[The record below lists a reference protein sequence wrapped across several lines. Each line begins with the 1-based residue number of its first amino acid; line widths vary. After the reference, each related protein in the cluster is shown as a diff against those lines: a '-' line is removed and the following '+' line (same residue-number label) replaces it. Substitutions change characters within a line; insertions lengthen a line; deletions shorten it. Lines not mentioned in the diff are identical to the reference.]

1 MYAVPACILLLLQV
15 IHISV
20 CFKCDVSSPHCVT
33 SLIIDNSF
41 TMIDKEKGPLYTENR
56 KLFSKSTRKEVDA
69 NNINTADGWNL
80 TRMLITAN
88 GTMPGP
94 DIIVHQ
100 NQKITIVVYNH
111 LLSEEVSVHWHGIEQ
126 FGTPA
131 MDGVSFVTQCPI
143 LPGQS
148 FNYTFT
154 PRIGGSY
161 FYHLTQE
168 FSLTWGCL
176 VPLLF

>member
-1 MYAVPACILLLLQV
+1 
-15 IHISV
+15 
-20 CFKCDVSSPHCVT
+20 
-33 SLIIDNSF
+33 
-41 TMIDKEKGPLYTENR
+41 MIDKDKGHLYTQNR
-56 KLFSKSTRKEVDA
+56 TILSHLSGEKVDI
-69 NNINTADGWNL
+69 NNVISADGWNM
-80 TRMLITAN
+80 TRKLITAN

-111 LLSEEVSVHWHGIEQ
+111 LLSEEVSIHWHGIEQ

-131 MDGVSFVTQCPI
+131 MDGVPFVTQCPI

-154 PRIGGSY
+154 PRIGGTY
-161 FYHLTQE
+161 FYHSHSGMQFDL
-168 FSLTWGCL
+168 G
-176 VPLLF
+176 LFGAFIVV